1 MNIDQIDFFI
11 DSSNPVVEH
20 YEKSVEIM
28 AHDAM
33 KMLDMDVDVLGV
45 KSCEFM
51 TEILLTNDDIIKI
64 STDVFEVDQRMIVD
78 ELEYYIKSNIET
90 IN

>member
-20 YEKSVEIM
+20 YEKSVEII

-33 KMLDMDVDVLGV
+33 KMLDMDVDILGV
-45 KSCEFM
+45 KSCEVM
-51 TEILLTNDDIIKI
+51 TELLLTNDDIIKI
-64 STDVFEVDQRMIVD
+64 PFDVFEVDQRMIVD
-78 ELEYYIKSNIET
+78 ELEHYMKSKEIAK
-90 IN
+90 